1 MKSNKYLT
9 KVVAGVVSAS
19 IVSSSCTGYIL
30 DDYQEITEDDL
41 SDDGESAIQIELTN
55 ENLVYLEFLN
65 KLGNDILKTP
75 SIAEEFALNPKEYLK
90 KYGYDKD
97 IDLDEGMLKLIL
109 ALGDKEINDAINI
122 GDIKQFIVLLKERNL
137 LDSYSNVRIDLSG
150 SDVST
155 MSEIITQEPA
165 VFTIPVYMV
174 AIFISYAA
182 AAYTAVIGVS
192 VAAYLGV
199 AVEVAGPTSTDESR
213 FLDNNPVFKIW
224 QLKGDTEKTY
234 IATDLYLEEEANM
247 AIEAIEIYNKD
258 AFKNKLSK
266 EEFKNFFKLNMLK
279 NRTLK

>member
-30 DDYQEITEDDL
+30 DDYQEITKDDL

-109 ALGDKEINDAINI
+109 ALGDKEINDAINT

-165 VFTIPVYMV
+165 VFTIPIYMV

-182 AAYTAVIGVS
+182 AAYTAVVGVS

-234 IATDLYLEEEANM
+234 IATDLYLEEEANK